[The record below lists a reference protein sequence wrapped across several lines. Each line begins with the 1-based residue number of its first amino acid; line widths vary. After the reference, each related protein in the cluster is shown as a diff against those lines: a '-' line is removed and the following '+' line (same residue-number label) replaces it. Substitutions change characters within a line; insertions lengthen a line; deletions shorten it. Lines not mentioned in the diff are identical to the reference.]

1 MENKINL
8 FLQDKALI
16 AELAKDPEVQIKI
29 KNAILEGAIKRTTKL
44 KEGIASQIAN
54 ELKNELLKPSQWSSY
69 LKDEYKELIKKDAK
83 NAVSELVTSEI
94 KDLADEVRRKTN
106 YYKGLILSKLEDMD
120 IEKIIREE
128 VRKAVDAKFK

>member
-94 KDLADEVRRKTN
+94 KDLVDEVRRKTN
-106 YYKGLILSKLEDMD
+106 YYKALVLSKLEDVD

-128 VRKAVDAKFK
+128 VRKAVNEKFK